1 MYDWICNRGY
11 KPVIIA
17 TKLDKINRS
26 QVQKQL
32 KLIRTTLQ
40 VLDGTVIIPFSA
52 STKQGR
58 EEIYELIDT
67 LLENTQT
74 ESTIDN

>member
-58 EEIYELIDT
+58 EEIYEILDSILEEDT
-67 LLENTQT
+67 SE
-74 ESTIDN
+74 E